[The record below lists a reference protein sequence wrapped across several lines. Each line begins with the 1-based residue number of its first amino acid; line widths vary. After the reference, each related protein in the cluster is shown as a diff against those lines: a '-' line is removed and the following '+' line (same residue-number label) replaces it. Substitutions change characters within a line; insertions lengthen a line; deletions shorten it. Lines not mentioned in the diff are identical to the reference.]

1 MKTYT
6 WAEYLYISYGGSF
19 IFYHED
25 MSYVQKNFEQEGGGE
40 NLDEVWTMWGK
51 THRARSF

>member
-1 MKTYT
+1 MKTCT